1 MDEQKPSQVKPVADG
16 SSGAGSEAGT
26 VQEELKVTGENLLKT
41 IRGVMH
47 EGNYRRILVRNESGH
62 TLFEI
67 PLSVGLVGALLLPL
81 WAAIGAMAVVAS
93 GFTIVIERPAA
104 PAAGGARS

>member
-47 EGNYRRILVRNESGH
+47 EGKGISRVRQRRRLRR
-62 TLFEI
+62 
-67 PLSVGLVGALLLPL
+67 PVGL
-81 WAAIGAMAVVAS
+81 
-93 GFTIVIERPAA
+93 
-104 PAAGGARS
+104 